1 MSSLAATTM
10 HTGGLAMPSL
20 SSTASLTANP
30 ASYTTKQ
37 IKTDHKDLIQDIAF
51 DFYGKRVA
59 TASLDQ
65 TVRIWNISESND
77 WVFKE
82 ELKINPGLYKVAWAH
97 PEFGSLIAVACDRLV
112 WIFEETCF
120 GSGKNTQN
128 GWVKRMPALS
138 DARDSITD
146 LKFAPKYLGLQLVL
160 CAKNGQVLIYECTD
174 ILSSNVWSLAHP
186 ELKTNMNSCS
196 SCSWSTCFNL
206 PILLAIASDESSN
219 TTSDKLSI
227 FEYNDNTRTYS
238 KIEKLTSAICTE
250 PIKSIAFAPSIGKL
264 YHMLAIASRS
274 LIVATLKTTKES
286 HKYTVSTVILDSDVS
301 AWRVCWN
308 TVGSVLASA
317 GDDRK
322 VYLWKRNYG
331 DQWKCLSV
339 ITGDSCCS
347 TLIAQNVNEYELL
360 ARTNQQLIIEQQQAY
375 NKSSVISSVNPK
387 K

>member
-82 ELKINPGLYKVAWAH
+82 ELKVKKSFLNKHNKEKRLILLIKIIKINPGLYKVAWAH

-301 AWRVCWN
+301 VRLVLRVC
-308 TVGSVLASA
+308 VAS
-317 GDDRK
+317 
-322 VYLWKRNYG
+322 
-331 DQWKCLSV
+331 
-339 ITGDSCCS
+339 
-347 TLIAQNVNEYELL
+347 
-360 ARTNQQLIIEQQQAY
+360 
-375 NKSSVISSVNPK
+375 
-387 K
+387 